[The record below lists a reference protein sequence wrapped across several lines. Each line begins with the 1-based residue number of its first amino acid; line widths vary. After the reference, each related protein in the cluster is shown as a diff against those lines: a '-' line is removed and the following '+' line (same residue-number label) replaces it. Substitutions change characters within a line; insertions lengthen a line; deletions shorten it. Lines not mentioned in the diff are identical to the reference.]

1 MAFDAR
7 SGKQVWE
14 VPALNPEKSGSGY
27 GSAMC
32 QPVLMRVGGETCI
45 FARPDGYLVR
55 VRDGKAL
62 ISRVGWQAA
71 CSGMLANESGDT
83 VYMFSHAFKWNGV
96 PADRILPAKEDCIQA
111 IRFTPDGPDKVKA
124 EQLWVGPGLLTHS
137 CPVLLG
143 NRLFAILADN
153 KERDGLLSVLDV
165 STGKMISSKSL
176 RRRNNKSGDVWWTH
190 DEGLNVLTAA
200 GGNLYTFD
208 AGRNSTALGSVFKA
222 DETLQVVT
230 HDNHLLGG
238 YPADRKPFSDYWG
251 RLPEA
256 FTGPY
261 FSGNRM
267 FVRAHEQVY
276 CIGDPKEPMRLS
288 KVHQ

>member
-1 MAFDAR
+1 
-7 SGKQVWE
+7 
-14 VPALNPEKSGSGY
+14 L
-27 GSAMC
+27 
-32 QPVLMRVGGETCI
+32 
-45 FARPDGYLVR
+45 
-55 VRDGKAL
+55 
-62 ISRVGWQAA
+62 
-71 CSGMLANESGDT
+71 
-83 VYMFSHAFKWNGV
+83 
-96 PADRILPAKEDCIQA
+96 QA
-111 IRFTPDGPDKVKA
+111 IKFTSDGADKVKA
-124 EQLWVGPGLLTHS
+124 EQLWTGPSIVIDS

-143 NRLFAILADN
+143 NRIFALIAD
-153 KERDGLLSVLDV
+153 KKVRDGLLTVLDA
-165 STGKMISSKSL
+165 STGKMLSSKTL
-176 RRRNNKSGDVWWTH
+176 GRRNNKSGDVWWTH

-238 YPADRKPFSDYWG
+238 HPADRKPFTDYWG

-267 FVRAHEQVY
+267 FIRAHEQVY